1 MQEWLDRDLKA
12 VAKDDMNRLQDFME
26 VCFQSMILA
35 RLTTARS
42 FSKTGASTAI
52 NKGVDPDL
60 VMKLGRWK
68 SPEVFFKH
76 YVDWEQSSLTDAILE

>member
-1 MQEWLDRDLKA
+1 MKEGFSDGVAALSAER
-12 VAKDDMNRLQDFME
+12 VAKIMTMTLVAAGIE
-26 VCFQSMILA
+26 E
-35 RLTTARS
+35 TTARS
-42 FSKTGASTAI
+42 FRKTGASTAI

-60 VMKLGRWK
+60 AMKLGRWK